1 MSPSQRTRIRSL
13 SLVNFRGIFFKTLNL
28 HHLMSNLIG
37 HNGAGKTTIMG
48 ALLINRVPDNRLV
61 RLRNNSDSASDRSD
75 NGIYGRIEAGTCYS
89 LVDYNLYDGRRV
101 IAGVQLRRLAAP
113 RVELKRFAITGIDP
127 DMPVRDL
134 VMEAV
139 DNNLFEPLDGKALR
153 NRIARLGGTV
163 ETYDNVAHYMRWQF
177 DCRIIPRAMENS
189 GDRQRYYRMLE
200 TSLYGG
206 LSAELQKGLRDYL
219 LPADDQVKRSV
230 SSMQNALMETR
241 KTRVKIEATR
251 EKRQFIQRILND
263 SYALGEQ
270 VLALSAQEH
279 RKQNDR
285 LDAARSTASRL
296 EHDRESA
303 RQQTQGLQ
311 DQLDRMDEERDQ
323 LDQDLQTA
331 SNTLSQA
338 KDLTRLH
345 QEQAQLDNELV
356 NIRSRLTEKRQEYTL
371 FEAQRQEQTAAQSLL
386 EEDLESLV
394 NQLASAED
402 AYSEEARKAGLYQDA
417 IRSLDESRA
426 VCGDDSLSAD
436 SLPHLLAQLRHQ
448 RDAESEQLHE
458 RSPLLE
464 QAEMIREHFSVAL
477 PIIQRLDASDITPA
491 QVAERTAF
499 WLRHWRTQKDL
510 ASSQEQ
516 HKQHLK
522 HLEKNRQT
530 REQLL
535 SAIEQLPEAWCTL
548 LTNEESWQTTRE
560 QANVA
565 LQESR
570 AQLEVQQET
579 LDQLS
584 DNHRRLRLQMDQAQR
599 DRQAWLQATELA
611 GEIARLQPEAR
622 LDGRDQLHALRQTLN
637 DQRDQCGQ
645 RDSVITHALDT
656 VRQQLRGL
664 DQDDSDERNQLHRLA
679 DLTGGTLVS
688 DYLDSD
694 DISLDEAAYLEA
706 KFGPLRQ
713 ALLVPD
719 AERAATL
726 IRQEADRPDDVWLL
740 QGKPGEAFSEEDYL
754 RSPDDQSE
762 EDDGSVFVHLADRIA
777 RISREPEFPTL
788 GRLAREQAFKRLTE
802 QEQTLLDERQTLAVN
817 RHTISRIQGLLDE
830 LAPMSVWLGIDEPPV
845 SALQT
850 QLETLAHQQQ
860 SQQQVIS
867 ANKQEVS
874 NLQKVCNTLDI
885 WQTSASLLTEN
896 DLDDAIE
903 MATIAL
909 TESLTAQSWITNNQA
924 DMQSLEQRQF
934 YLQTPPPDDIDKLRD
949 ELNQLQASISHLGRV
964 ISLLASTADKL
975 PNLRFAASV
984 ERKDASGSLRDT
996 LREEHKQKSAQHK
1009 TGKQTLELTIAQ
1021 CNDLNTA
1028 IRSDESRQH
1037 DKEGAHLL
1045 KSQEIREIP
1054 LTWRENLVSHC
1065 EEQFGQLRKQVRGHE
1080 DKRRQFT
1087 DTLAETRSTLKQ
1099 LELQHQ
1105 DAEAQIAR
1113 LKPAAE
1119 AATASWQAISTT
1131 AESSGLARRLRREG
1145 LLATESEQ
1153 LKSGIADARASLI
1166 QALAVEQENP
1176 LRQALETTALHDL
1189 AQLFHCVVDA
1199 QHFLAERMDQT
1210 LVNAEDPRQAL
1221 EQLEHQLTRLET
1233 RLKDAESRFLAE
1245 SDRMGQHIERSINRE
1260 RKQIHQLNS
1269 ALSSVHFGT
1278 IRAIKVELEVIDSFR
1293 KVLEALQQRF
1303 YPDLFNQPDMKI
1315 EDALAEIFK
1324 KETGGSIAGEKLLDY
1339 REYIKLQVLVQR
1351 ANHKQFEPANPTNLS
1366 TGEAIGTGL
1375 AVLTMV
1381 LHSWEVTT
1389 HKRVGHGHSANRLL
1403 FLDEA
1408 ARLDARAL
1416 ATLEELCA
1424 NQSLQLLVGAPDNV
1438 LPKNGVTYRMVRLM
1452 EPYEHVIFSAV
1463 RGKMPSVSMP
1473 KEETAGAEA

>member
-1 MSPSQRTRIRSL
+1 MNLSPRTRIRSL

-75 NGIYGRIEAGTCYS
+75 NGIYGRIDAGTCYS
-89 LVDYNLYDGRRV
+89 LVDYDLYDGRRV

-127 DMPVRDL
+127 DISVRDL

-163 ETYDNVAHYMRWQF
+163 ETFDNVAHYMRWQF
-177 DCRIIPRAMENS
+177 DCRIIPRAMENN

-251 EKRQFIQRILND
+251 EKRQFIQRILNS
-263 SYALGEQ
+263 SYSLGEQ
-270 VLALSAQEH
+270 VLALSSQEH

-285 LDAARSTASRL
+285 LNAARSTESRL
-296 EHDRESA
+296 EQDRESA
-303 RQQTQGLQ
+303 RQQAQGLQ
-311 DQLDRMDEERDQ
+311 DQLDRMDDERDQ
-323 LDQDLQTA
+323 LEQDLQAATH
-331 SNTLSQA
+331 TLSQA

-345 QEQAQLDNELV
+345 QEQAQLENELA
-356 NIRSRLTEKRQEYTL
+356 NIRSRLAEKQREHSL
-371 FEAQRQEQTAAQSLL
+371 FEAQRQEQVAEQSLL

-394 NQLASAED
+394 SQLASAED
-402 AYSEEARKAGLYQDA
+402 AYSEEARKAGLYQDTV
-417 IRSLDESRA
+417 RSLDESRA
-426 VCGDDSLSAD
+426 ASGEDSLSAE
-436 SLPHLLAQLRHQ
+436 SLPPLLAQLKQQ
-448 RDAESEQLHE
+448 RDDESEQLHQ
-458 RSPLLE
+458 RRPLLE
-464 QAEMIREHFSVAL
+464 QAEKIREQFAVAL
-477 PIIQRLDASDITPA
+477 PIIQRLDDSDITPA
-491 QVAERTAF
+491 EVAERTAF
-499 WLRHWRTQKDL
+499 WLSHWRTQKDL
-510 ASSQEQ
+510 ASTREQ
-516 HKQHLK
+516 HKQQLK
-522 HLEKNRQT
+522 NLEKNRQT
-530 REQLL
+530 RENLL
-535 SAIEQLPEAWCTL
+535 SAIEPLPDAWRTP
-548 LTNEESWQTTRE
+548 LTNEESWQATRE

-570 AQLEVQQET
+570 ARLEAQQE
-579 LDQLS
+579 QLGQLNDS
-584 DNHRRLRLQMDQAQR
+584 HHTLRLQLDQAQR
-599 DRQAWLQATELA
+599 DRQAWLQATELVE
-611 GEIARLQPEAR
+611 EIIRLHPEAK
-622 LDGRDQLHALRQTLN
+622 LDSRDQLHALRQTLN
-637 DQRDQCGQ
+637 DQRDQYGQ
-645 RDSVITHALDT
+645 RDNVITHELDA

-664 DQDDSDERNQLHRLA
+664 DQDDSDIQNQLHRLA

-688 DYLDSD
+688 EYLDGD

-713 ALLVPD
+713 ALLVAD
-719 AERAATL
+719 VERAATL

-740 QGKPGEAFSEEDYL
+740 QGNPGDAFSEEDYL
-754 RSPDDQSE
+754 HSPDDQSE
-762 EDDGSVFVHLADRIA
+762 DDDGSVLVHLADRIS
-777 RISREPEFPTL
+777 RVSREPEFPTL
-788 GRLAREQAFKRLTE
+788 GRLAREQALKRLTE
-802 QEQTLLDERQTLAVN
+802 QEQALLDERQTLAVN
-817 RHTISRIQGLLDE
+817 RHTISRIQGLLDQ
-830 LAPMSVWLGIDEPPV
+830 LAPMSAWLGADEPPV
-845 SALQT
+845 STLQT
-850 QLETLAHQQQ
+850 QLDELGQQQQ
-860 SQQQVIS
+860 SQQQAIAAEKHAVLS
-867 ANKQEVS
+867 
-874 NLQKVCNTLDI
+874 LQQVCNILEI
-885 WQTSASLLTEN
+885 WQANASLLTEN
-896 DLDDAIE
+896 ELDSAIQ
-903 MATIAL
+903 ATQNAL
-909 TESLTAQSWITNNQA
+909 NESLMAQTWITDNQS

-934 YLQTPPPDDIDKLRD
+934 YLQTPPPEDIDALRD
-949 ELNQLQASISHLGRV
+949 ELDQLQASISHLGRV

-984 ERKDASGSLRDT
+984 ERKDASSSLRDT
-996 LREEHKQKSAQHK
+996 LRREYEQKSAQHK
-1009 TGKQTLELTIAQ
+1009 TGKKTLELTIAQ
-1021 CNDLNTA
+1021 CNDLNAT
-1028 IRSDESRQH
+1028 IRSDESRQRE
-1037 DKEGAHLL
+1037 KEGLHLL
-1045 KSQEIREIP
+1045 KGQEIREIP
-1054 LTWRENLVSHC
+1054 LTWREELVSHC
-1065 EEQFGQLRKQVRGHE
+1065 EEQCEQLRKHVRGHE
-1080 DKRRQFT
+1080 DKRRQFI
-1087 DTLAETRSTLKQ
+1087 DSLAETRSTLKQ

-1105 DAEAQIAR
+1105 DAVTQIAR

-1119 AATASWQAISTT
+1119 TATTCWQTVSTT
-1131 AESSGLARRLRREG
+1131 AESSGLAARLHREG
-1145 LLATESEQ
+1145 LLATDSEQ
-1153 LKSGIADARASLI
+1153 LKSGIADARASLV
-1166 QALAVEQENP
+1166 QALAVEPDNR
-1176 LRQALETTALHDL
+1176 LRQALETAALHDL
-1189 AQLFHCVVDA
+1189 TQLFQCVVET

-1210 LVNAEDPRQAL
+1210 LVNADDPRLAL
-1221 EQLEHQLTRLET
+1221 EQLEHQLTRLEA
-1233 RLKDAESRFLAE
+1233 RLKDAESRFVAE
-1245 SDRMGQHIERSINRE
+1245 SDRLGQHIERKINGE

-1278 IRAIKVELEVIDSFR
+1278 IRAIKVELEVIDNFR
-1293 KVLEALQQRF
+1293 KVLEALKQRF

-1324 KETGGSIAGEKLLDY
+1324 KETGGSIVGEKLLDY

-1389 HKRVGHGHSANRLL
+1389 QNRIGNGHAANRLL

-1463 RGKMPSVSMP
+1463 RGKMPSAPMP